1 MMALDA
7 AIFRAPRSMDC
18 VSPLLV
24 GSYFRQVMAAVG
36 EKRVLEEAETAL
48 AVEEQP
54 DAKIAKVEGSEEPA
68 TVSGSEAA
76 EDAAAAPVADDS
88 EVTIGYK
95 TMSGAQTQ
103 AYFQD
108 LLSNLRRYQ
117 SLNEYEHHM
126 VCELVKLGHPDAER
140 KLAGGVRAVQ
150 VRDTEHEGA
159 TSKCFFL
166 IHEDGKVE
174 DVSY

>member
-1 MMALDA
+1 
-7 AIFRAPRSMDC
+7 
-18 VSPLLV
+18 
-24 GSYFRQVMAAVG
+24 MAAVG

-140 KLAGGVRAVQ
+140 KVRRTRVEESRYCIMVFLSWYLTASLPHFCAACWRREGGAGSRY
-150 VRDTEHEGA
+150 GA
-159 TSKCFFL
+159 RGRHLQMFFPYSR
-166 IHEDGKVE
+166 GWQ
-174 DVSY
+174 S